1 MRWFLRGSLM
11 FAALGLTVVTV
22 GCAEDNEKTAN
33 ITGVAPE
40 NAPKTQAERYN
51 QMKGAGGGL
60 QTNYPGAAKRGATTP
75 PPAKGGEAA
84 KGGAPDTK

>member
-1 MRWFLRGSLM
+1 M

-40 NAPKTQAERYN
+40 NSPKTQAERYN
-51 QMKGAGGGL
+51 QMKGAGGAL
-60 QTNYPGAAKRGATTP
+60 QSNYPGAAKRGAA
-75 PPAKGGEAA
+75 PAPKPAGGDAAPGGDAA
-84 KGGAPDTK
+84 KK